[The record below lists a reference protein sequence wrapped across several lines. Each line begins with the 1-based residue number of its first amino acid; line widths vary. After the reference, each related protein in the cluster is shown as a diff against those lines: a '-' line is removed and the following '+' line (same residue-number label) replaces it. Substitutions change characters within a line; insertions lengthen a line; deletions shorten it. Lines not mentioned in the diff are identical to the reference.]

1 MPFRFGE
8 SNARAVRT
16 LGALLTVGFAFV
28 IAIMIG
34 FWVGRT
40 IDGWLGSSPWFTLIF
55 FFLGLAAGML
65 NVFRTM
71 KAVGGDERKEQ

>member
-8 SNARAVRT
+8 SNALAVRSI
-16 LGALLTVGFAFV
+16 GALLTVGFAFV
-28 IAIMIG
+28 IAIVLG
-34 FWVGRT
+34 FWIGRT
-40 IDGWLGSSPWFTLIF
+40 LDTWIGSSPWFTLIF

-71 KAVGGDERKEQ
+71 KAVGRDTDRS